1 MNDFMVPVLIVTGI
15 GILAGVI
22 LSAAAK
28 FMAVKV
34 DERFEK
40 IRAEL
45 PGANCGACGYAGCD
59 QYAQALVENPDLAT
73 NLCVPGGAGAAKALS
88 EIMGVSFEATVPNYA
103 VVHCNGTCNNTQ
115 YAVDYEGPATCAACS
130 TLFGGRGTCPNACLG
145 FGDCVKVCPYGA
157 IDLVDGVAVVDK
169 NLCVGCGL
177 CAKTC
182 PKALISLIPVTSNV
196 YVRCSSQEKGAATR
210 KACKTGCIACRK
222 CEKACPSQAI
232 TIVNNHAVID
242 PAKCTN
248 CGTCVAQCPT
258 GAIHEY
264 KCPGELAAQAKAEA
278 AGEEKAA
285 E

>member
-130 TLFGGRGTCPNACLG
+130 TLFM
-145 FGDCVKVCPYGA
+145 
-157 IDLVDGVAVVDK
+157 
-169 NLCVGCGL
+169 
-177 CAKTC
+177 
-182 PKALISLIPVTSNV
+182 
-196 YVRCSSQEKGAATR
+196 
-210 KACKTGCIACRK
+210 
-222 CEKACPSQAI
+222 
-232 TIVNNHAVID
+232 
-242 PAKCTN
+242 
-248 CGTCVAQCPT
+248 
-258 GAIHEY
+258 
-264 KCPGELAAQAKAEA
+264 PGNW
-278 AGEEKAA
+278 
-285 E
+285 